1 MAEVTL
7 AVDSGVAIVTI
18 DSRETRNGI
27 TPEMADALLGH
38 LETVDGSPSIGALV
52 LTGANRTFCSG
63 ADTRRWDV
71 QSDPAG
77 AEAFSNSSRIY
88 LTFLRLGT
96 CAVPTIAAGEGA
108 AVGAGLNLLLAADL
122 RIVARDMRLLAGFA
136 RVGIH
141 PGGGFFSLAARAL
154 GRDGAA
160 AMGLYNQEISGA
172 AAAQRGLAWEATDP
186 GAALTRALELA
197 AESAKDPELSR
208 QMVRSMRLQLG
219 PPQVPWDAAI
229 EVERGVQMW
238 SFRRANGASA

>member
-1 MAEVTL
+1 MGDVTL
-7 AVDSGVAIVTI
+7 SVESAVAVVTI

-38 LETVDGSPSIGALV
+38 LETIDSSPSIGALV
-52 LTGANRTFCSG
+52 LTGANQTFCSG

-77 AEAFSNSSRIY
+77 AEAFANSSRIY
-88 LTFLRLGT
+88 STFLRLGES
-96 CAVPTIAAGEGA
+96 AVPTIAAGEGA

-122 RIVARDMRLLAGFA
+122 RVVSRDMRLLAGFA
-136 RVGIH
+136 RAGIH

-160 AMGLYNQEISGA
+160 AMGLHNQEISGA
-172 AAAQRGLAWEATDP
+172 DAARRGLAWETTEP

-219 PPQVPWDAAI
+219 APQIPWDAAI
-229 EVERGVQMW
+229 EVERGAQMW
-238 SFRRANGASA
+238 SFRRANGAGS